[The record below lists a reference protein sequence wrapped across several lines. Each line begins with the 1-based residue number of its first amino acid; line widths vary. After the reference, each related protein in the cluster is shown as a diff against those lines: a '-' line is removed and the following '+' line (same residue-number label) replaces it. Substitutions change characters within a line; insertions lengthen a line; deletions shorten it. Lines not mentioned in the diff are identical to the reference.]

1 MKKYFIILL
10 LNFIVISFGNSQ
22 SQDDDVFVFVEQSP
36 QFPGGDAARIKYIQN
51 NLVYPKQ
58 AIELAIQG
66 TVYVNFVVEKDST
79 ITNPKVLRGIG
90 GGCDE
95 EAIRLIKAMPKWIP
109 GKQRNMAVRCQF
121 NMPIKFSL
129 PK

>member
-22 SQDDDVFVFVEQSP
+22 SQDDDVFVFVEQNP